1 MVVRILGAALA
12 VVFTLLMTGCNTGSA
27 GDPTPP
33 LPIDPNAP
41 PPECELKLELP
52 ATIKQSTQARAK
64 IRINNTGRVPVT
76 LVMPGDGSKSR
87 WRTPVVGWSFLPVDS
102 TERHSNQPRGGPAR
116 CGNIN
121 PLSPADVFVLKPGNG
136 ANLVQWIGFPQL
148 PSPGKYRAVFYYS
161 NTPHLKWSGV
171 PLGEHDQASMKRI
184 RRSTFVS
191 LQSNEVLV
199 EITE

>member
-76 LVMPGDGSKSR
+76 LVMPGDGSESR

-102 TERHSNQPRGGPAR
+102 MERHTIQPPRVLGR

-121 PLSPADVFVLKPGNG
+121 RLSPAEVFVLKPGDG
-136 ANLVQWIGFPQL
+136 KDLVQWVGFPYSL
-148 PSPGKYRAVFYYS
+148 SPGKYRAVFFYS
-161 NTPHLKWSGV
+161 NIPRLKWSGV

-184 RRSTFVS
+184 KRSTFVA
-191 LQSNEVLV
+191 LESNEVLV